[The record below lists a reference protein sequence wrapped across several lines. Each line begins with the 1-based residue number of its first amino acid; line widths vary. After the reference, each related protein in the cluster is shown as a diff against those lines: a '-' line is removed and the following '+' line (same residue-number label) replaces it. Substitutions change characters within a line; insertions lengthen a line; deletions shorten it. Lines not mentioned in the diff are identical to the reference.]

1 MPTHEYSR
9 WDGSQQFSPQSAD
22 ELFDELSQ
30 YMLDYGEDL
39 LDNLEQ
45 WQEEHPDVVDM
56 LIKRGYV
63 ERDREG
69 KFRVTPQG
77 VRRVENKALETLFD
91 VRGKDKLGRHDT
103 DFRGA
108 GQTLHEESKPYEFGD
123 PVSNLNLHET
133 LKNALQRRAESEEW
147 RSDVGR
153 RRPATDDGRRTTDHS
168 PLAAH
173 HSPVTIS
180 EDDLVVY
187 DTEFQTACATVVLLD
202 MSGSMA
208 RYGKFGAAK
217 RVALALQALVR
228 SRYQQDWLQVVGFY
242 TYATPLG
249 ERDLLYAA
257 PKPVSIFDS
266 RVRMRIDLDH
276 PPRRVPEH
284 FTNIH
289 AGLQFA
295 RRLLRKQPAANR
307 QIIIVTDGEPT
318 AHVEGRQLVLIY
330 PPAEKTARI
339 TLTEAKRCADEGIH
353 ISSFA
358 LIEDYF
364 YLGLVNFVE
373 QLAQVTGGISATCTA
388 GDMGNMV
395 VQSFV
400 GGRRKRSRL

>member
-9 WDGSQQFSPQSAD
+9 WDGSQQFAPQSAD
-22 ELFDELSQ
+22 QLFDQFSQ
-30 YMLDYGEDL
+30 YLLDYGEEL

-45 WQEEHPDVVDM
+45 WQEADPDVVDM
-56 LIKRGYV
+56 LVKRGYV
-63 ERDREG
+63 ERDKEG
-69 KFRVTPQG
+69 KFRVTPNG
-77 VRRVENKALETLFD
+77 VRRVENKALEALFD

-133 LKNALQRRAESEEW
+133 LKNALQRRAESGEQRAEI
-147 RSDVGR
+147 RDRTS
-153 RRPATDDGRRTTDHS
+153 ATDHGPRTTDRSPLSTLHS
-168 PLAAH
+168 PL
-173 HSPVTIS
+173 SIS

-217 RVALALQALVR
+217 RVAMALQALVR

-266 RVRMRIDLDH
+266 RVRLRIDLDH

-295 RRLLRKQPAANR
+295 RRLLRKQPASNR

-339 TLTEAKRCADEGIH
+339 TLAEAGRCAGEGIH